1 MRTQSKSSNPFLD
14 HFSIQAARFHLFPS
28 RCPVHLLC
36 FNNLCAARNRGTV
49 NTEQELRQKLRKIA
63 ALFEGATTTG
73 EQDAAAAAIER
84 VRAALRALE
93 QKETSVETAFRL
105 PDRWSRRL
113 FTALCRR
120 HGLTP
125 YRYPRQRYSTV
136 VLRAPVSFVNKT
148 LWPEF
153 LEIKSALDDYLNEA
167 TERIIRE
174 EVFRVSEEAEERVS

>member
-1 MRTQSKSSNPFLD
+1 MS
-14 HFSIQAARFHLFPS
+14 
-28 RCPVHLLC
+28 
-36 FNNLCAARNRGTV
+36 
-49 NTEQELRQKLRKIA
+49 TEQELRQKLRKIA
-63 ALFEGATTTG
+63 ALFEGATTSG

-84 VRAALRALE
+84 VRAALKLAE
-93 QKETSVETAFRL
+93 QTEKAVEYDFRL

-120 HGLTP
+120 HGLNP

-136 VLRAPVSFVNKT
+136 VLRAPASFIDKT

-153 LEIKSALDDYLNEA
+153 VAIKKALDEYLEQA

-174 EVFRVSEEAEERVS
+174 EVFRAAEEAEERAS